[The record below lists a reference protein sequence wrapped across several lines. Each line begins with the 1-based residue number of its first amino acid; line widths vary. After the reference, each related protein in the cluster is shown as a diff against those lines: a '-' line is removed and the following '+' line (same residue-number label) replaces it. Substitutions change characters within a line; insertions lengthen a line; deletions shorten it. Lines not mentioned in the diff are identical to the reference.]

1 MTKEDIYQNFLKD
14 PLLNENDYISEEQ
27 STSLE
32 FHQPTD
38 IPMIEV
44 IRIAIQG
51 VVDGDTKNA
60 LTRKLNQLFKF
71 R

>member
-1 MTKEDIYQNFLKD
+1 MTKEDIYQNYLKD
-14 PLLNENDYISEEQ
+14 PLLIENDHISVEQ

-44 IRIAIQG
+44 IKIAIQG
-51 VVDGDTKNA
+51 VVDKDSKNA
-60 LTRKLNQLFKF
+60 ITRKLNQLFKF